1 MTDMTKDDIERI
13 ARIAERGVKL
23 FAEHGVAVKRL
34 DVMMDLEYCND
45 DIPLDFEKLQGFD
58 EGNFGHDM
66 SGIRRHF
73 NRETLKLE
81 DEFVPRCAKPEV
93 SEVE

>member
-45 DIPLDFEKLQGFD
+45 DIPLDFERLQGFD
-58 EGNFGHDM
+58 LGNFGHDM

-73 NRETLKLE
+73 NRTTLKLE
-81 DEFVPRCAKPEV
+81 DGFVPRCAKPEA
-93 SEVE
+93 SA

>member
-23 FAEHGVAVKRL
+23 FEELGVDVKRL

-45 DIPLDFEKLQGFD
+45 DIPLDLDVLEAFGSRDFD
-58 EGNFGHDM
+58 HDLI
-66 SGIRRHF
+66 GIYRHF
-73 NRETLKLE
+73 NRETKKLE
-81 DEFVPRCAKPEV
+81 NGFVPRCAEV
-93 SEVE
+93 PT

>member
-45 DIPLDFEKLQGFD
+45 DIPLDFERLQGFD

-66 SGIRRHF
+66 SGIRRYF

-81 DEFVPRCAKPEV
+81 DGFVPRCAKPEA
-93 SEVE
+93 SA